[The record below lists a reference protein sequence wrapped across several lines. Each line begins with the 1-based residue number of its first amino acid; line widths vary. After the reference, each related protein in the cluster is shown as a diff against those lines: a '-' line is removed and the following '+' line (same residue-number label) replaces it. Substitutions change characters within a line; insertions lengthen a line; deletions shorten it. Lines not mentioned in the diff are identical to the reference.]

1 MSPHRRLFIRNSMI
15 NLDIKRDLL
24 PLKTPLFRLALRI
37 LLDRPEA
44 EDIVQDVLVKI
55 WEMRDTQ
62 AFLEIKNLETYALTM
77 VRNLALDRQAQ
88 RQGRHITL
96 ENAGLLDDNN
106 GEKAPEHE
114 IAGNNEQPDEQ
125 MERNERLQWLR
136 EMLNMLP
143 EKQRTVLQLRDI
155 EEHSYQEIGEIMKI
169 GESDVKVTLHR
180 ARQTLMK
187 IILERHANGL

>member
-106 GEKAPEHE
+106 GEKAPERE
-114 IAGNNEQPDEQ
+114 IADNNEQPDEQ

-180 ARQTLMK
+180 ARQALKK

>member
-1 MSPHRRLFIRNSMI
+1 MI

-55 WEMRDTQ
+55 WEMRNTQ

-106 GEKAPEHE
+106 GEKAPGRE
-114 IAGNNEQPDEQ
+114 IADNNEQPDKQ

-180 ARQTLMK
+180 ARQALKK

>member
-1 MSPHRRLFIRNSMI
+1 MI

-37 LLDRPEA
+37 TLDRPEA

-55 WEMRDTQ
+55 WEMRHTP

-88 RQGRHITL
+88 RQGRYITL
-96 ENAGLLDDNN
+96 ENAGLLDDSN
-106 GEKAPEHE
+106 GGKVPERE
-114 IAGNNEQPDEQ
+114 IADNDEQPDEK
-125 MERNERLQWLR
+125 MERSERLQWLR
-136 EMLNMLP
+136 DMLNMLP

-180 ARQTLMK
+180 ARQTLKK

>member
-1 MSPHRRLFIRNSMI
+1 MI

-37 LLDRPEA
+37 TLDRPEA

-55 WEMRDTQ
+55 WEMRHTP
-62 AFLEIKNLETYALTM
+62 ACLEIKNLETYALTM

-96 ENAGLLDDNN
+96 ENAGLLDDSN
-106 GEKAPEHE
+106 GGKVPERE
-114 IAGNNEQPDEQ
+114 IADNDEQPDEK
-125 MERNERLQWLR
+125 MERSERLQWLR
-136 EMLNMLP
+136 DMLNMLP

-180 ARQTLMK
+180 ARQALKK